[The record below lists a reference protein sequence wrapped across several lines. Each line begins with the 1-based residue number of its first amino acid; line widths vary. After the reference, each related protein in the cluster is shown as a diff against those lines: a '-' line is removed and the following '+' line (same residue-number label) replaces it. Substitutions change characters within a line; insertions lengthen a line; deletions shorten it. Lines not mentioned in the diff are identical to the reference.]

1 MSLQEEIQAVIK
13 DTSISIDEK
22 RKRLLKFMTQQEV
35 SILLPLPTEVVRL
48 KEPLHPKTDS
58 MRILNLSV
66 YNNIFE
72 SILNGGHVECREY
85 NDYYKDRCTYVEN
98 GVRYLVP
105 YDAIT
110 FYVGR
115 GDRAKKAT
123 VLLKD
128 ITCDGEVIL
137 FYLGDVISRNN
148 E

>member
-1 MSLQEEIQAVIK
+1 MSLQEEILAVVK
-13 DTSISIDEK
+13 DTSISFDEK
-22 RKRLLKFMTQQEV
+22 RKRLLKN
-35 SILLPLPTEVVRL
+35 
-48 KEPLHPKTDS
+48 D
-58 MRILNLSV
+58 
-66 YNNIFE
+66 
-72 SILNGGHVECREY
+72 GHVECREY
-85 NDYYKDRCTYVEN
+85 SDYYKDRCTYVEN

-110 FYVGR
+110 FYVGH

-137 FYLGDVISRNN
+137 FYLGDVISQNN

>member
-13 DTSISIDEK
+13 DTSISFDEK

-35 SILLPLPTEVVRL
+35 NILLPLPTEVVRL

-85 NDYYKDRCTYVEN
+85 SYYYKDRCTYVEN